1 MGMTMVTDEM
11 VQAARRCMPA
21 RWSMDDLRN
30 AIAAAIAAVPPFGL
44 VFEPG
49 VELSDEDR
57 AEFSRLLEDS
67 ASAPIIRLPPG
78 QIIVHEPQLHP
89 ALDHPLVLGGI
100 SEIAAQLEVARS
112 TVVGWIKRAEKIAM
126 PGPIAVL
133 AAGPVYD
140 LTALEA
146 WHKAWKSGDVDE

>member
-1 MGMTMVTDEM
+1 MGMVLVTDEM

-30 AIAAAIAAVPPFGL
+30 AIAAAIAAAPPIGL

-49 VELSDEDR
+49 PALTPEQQAEWNQELAQATS
-57 AEFSRLLEDS
+57 SPL
-67 ASAPIIRLPPG
+67 IR
-78 QIIVHEPQLHP
+78 VHTPTLHP
-89 ALDHPLVLGGI
+89 ALDQPLVLGGI
-100 SEIAAQLEVARS
+100 SEIAARLEVARS
-112 TVVGWIKRAEKIAM
+112 TVVGWIKRAEKIGM

-140 LTALEA
+140 LTALET
-146 WHKAWKSGDVDE
+146 WHKAWKTGDDADGEAHA

>member
-30 AIAAAIAAVPPFGL
+30 AIAAAIAAAPPIGL
-44 VFEPG
+44 VFDQNVTITPEQQAEWER
-49 VELSDEDR
+49 VASD
-57 AEFSRLLEDS
+57 
-67 ASAPIIRLPPG
+67 P
-78 QIIVHEPQLHP
+78 VHRNFIQVYTPTLHS

-100 SEIAAQLEVARS
+100 SEIATRLEVARS
-112 TVVGWIKRAEKIAM
+112 TVVGWIKRAEKIGM

-133 AAGPVYD
+133 AAGPVFD
-140 LTALEA
+140 LTAVET
-146 WHKAWKSGDVDE
+146 WHKAWKAGEGADGEADA